1 MGEEDLIAYNL
12 LSPHIKGSD
21 QAHLLNANRLV
32 VFIYLFIYFCN
43 SNFIIEITIIIII
56 IIKNERTSR

>member
-12 LSPHIKGSD
+12 PSPHIKGSD

-32 VFIYLFIYFCN
+32 VFIYLFIFL
-43 SNFIIEITIIIII
+43 
-56 IIKNERTSR
+56 